1 MKRILLMIVA
11 VTALQ
16 NAYAE
21 RIVTYARTN
30 QTVELD
36 LKWDSN
42 NYGTVQWQKSTD
54 NGTTWTD
61 ISGANKPT

>member
-1 MKRILLMIVA
+1 MKRILLMIAA

-42 NYGTVQWQKSTD
+42 NYGTVQ
-54 NGTTWTD
+54 
-61 ISGANKPT
+61 